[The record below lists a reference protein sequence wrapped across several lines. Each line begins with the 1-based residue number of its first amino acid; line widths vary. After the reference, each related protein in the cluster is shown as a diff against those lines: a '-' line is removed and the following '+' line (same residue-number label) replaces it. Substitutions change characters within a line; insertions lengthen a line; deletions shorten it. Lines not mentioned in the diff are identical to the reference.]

1 MDNQFGVSRR
11 RRGVL
16 TMRFDT
22 CNWERHA
29 TESQPKR
36 SRQTEI
42 SLGVV
47 EHAGIFRIRI
57 SDNGQ
62 TLHTGWSQPER
73 TG

>member
-1 MDNQFGVSRR
+1 
-11 RRGVL
+11 
-16 TMRFDT
+16 MRFDT
-22 CNWERHA
+22 CNRKRHA

-36 SRQTEI
+36 SRQTES

-47 EHAGIFRIRI
+47 EHARIFWIRI
-57 SDNGQ
+57 TDNGQ